1 MRYFASGIKI
11 RRECALIIPLCAVMA
26 CGGVGA
32 TETQSRGMEKR
43 YDDPTPP
50 LTVSF
55 TWHDGDQERQ
65 VWLDPELVAEFSP
78 SSAGEN
84 KVKQA
89 NPQAQPLATGPR
101 GIRLWRMMGGIGA
114 DSISR
119 RMNTAAPHE
128 IFSPVLHDAA
138 SNAGPMRLLP
148 GNVIVHLNPA
158 WNQGTIQNWLNAKKL
173 VAVEQLEFGP
183 NIFLIKT
190 GAGLEALETANRIYE
205 SGEVVAAYPNWWV
218 EMHKK

>member
-1 MRYFASGIKI
+1 MDARNA
-11 RRECALIIPLCAVMA
+11 RRTSAN
-26 CGGVGA
+26 
-32 TETQSRGMEKR
+32 
-43 YDDPTPP
+43 
-50 LTVSF
+50 
-55 TWHDGDQERQ
+55 RQ
-65 VWLDPELVAEFSP
+65 QNTLP
-78 SSAGEN
+78 SA
-84 KVKQA
+84 KTLYKK
-89 NPQAQPLATGPR
+89 
-101 GIRLWRMMGGIGA
+101 
-114 DSISR
+114 
-119 RMNTAAPHE
+119 
-128 IFSPVLHDAA
+128 
-138 SNAGPMRLLP
+138 PMRLLP